1 MTIDPITAALDQLAA
16 HADQISQL
24 DAREDGHYAAT
35 REQITGLT
43 DLARAMDGQLSAL
56 TGRLAPPAPD
66 SADDGEP
73 AGPYAPAASPRWWKL
88 ADQDREQA
96 IGRLRA
102 WVDQVYRPGY
112 GQLTATLGPC
122 WDQHALC
129 LYALDIL
136 AELWSVLYLAPA
148 RTQAVLAAQAEY
160 QARLLPALA
169 EQMAAETARCPH
181 ARAPGSVNGYARSR
195 S

>member
-1 MTIDPITAALDQLAA
+1 MTIDPITAALDQLAV
-16 HADQISQL
+16 HAEQIAQL
-24 DAREDGHYAAT
+24 DAREDGHHAAT

-43 DLARAMDGQLSAL
+43 NLARDMDGQLSAL
-56 TGRLAPPAPD
+56 VGLLAPN
-66 SADDGEP
+66 SAGDGH
-73 AGPYAPAASPRWWKL
+73 AGPYVPAPSPRWWKL

-96 IGRLRA
+96 VGRLRA